1 MYQSRS
7 NLVLADIWAGR
18 SSTDYS
24 LQTSPPNCQGGQ
36 ILRCLLLSEFQIR
49 FVIIIG
55 NASWRGSMEMWCGQ
69 ERGSFSFYICMI
81 NIWELMGL
89 PQSYM
94 WTYFSSILKIHSSAK
109 IIFFSTFASAGLD
122 LILHFIICLGQWPCC
137 CCRFYWVR
145 REASSHPDLLSIPS
159 MDSGT
164 SSRCIFF
171 FRFGS
176 ISTTD
181 LILFSLPH
189 ILVLSS
195 PSHLQHG
202 LSYRQI

>member
-1 MYQSRS
+1 MERKYGDVVWSRKGVFFILHMYDKYLGIDGAPSVIYVNVFFINSQ
-7 NLVLADIWAGR
+7 N
-18 SSTDYS
+18 S
-24 LQTSPPNCQGGQ
+24 LFREK
-36 ILRCLLLSEFQIR
+36 IL
-49 FVIIIG
+49 
-55 NASWRGSMEMWCGQ
+55 
-69 ERGSFSFYICMI
+69 
-81 NIWELMGL
+81 
-89 PQSYM
+89 
-94 WTYFSSILKIHSSAK
+94 
-109 IIFFSTFASAGLD
+109 FFSTFASAGLD

-145 REASSHPDLLSIPS
+145 REAFSHPVSPSIPS

-171 FRFGS
+171 FRFS
-176 ISTTD
+176 STKTD